1 MNVEGSLH
9 AAAVIRALRKKKS
22 SSVLPG
28 GTTGDNDWGND
39 DDADN
44 RDHGDTGVAATPP
57 TAAGHTLA
65 ASTLK
70 TPSRA
75 TSEEHARFSPINLAA
90 NPVKALAVFNALVAE
105 TSADYS
111 NLAGTSAGGVKYSA
125 DELLFYRDHIG
136 GLKVCPLSK

>member
-28 GTTGDNDWGND
+28 GATGDDGWGDDSDNDGWED
-39 DDADN
+39 SA
-44 RDHGDTGVAATPP
+44 VAGQPVAS
-57 TAAGHTLA
+57 GRTLA
-65 ASTLK
+65 ANTMGAPLC
-70 TPSRA
+70 A
-75 TSEEHARFSPINLAA
+75 TSEDKQARSSPINLQPK
-90 NPVKALAVFNALVAE
+90 PVKKLAVFNALVAE
-105 TSADYS
+105 ASEDCS

-136 GLKVCPLSK
+136 GLKVCPL